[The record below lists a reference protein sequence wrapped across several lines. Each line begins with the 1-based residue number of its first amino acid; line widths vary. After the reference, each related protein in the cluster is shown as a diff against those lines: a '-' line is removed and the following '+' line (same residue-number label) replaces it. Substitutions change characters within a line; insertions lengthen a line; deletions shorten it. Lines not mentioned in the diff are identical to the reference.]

1 MSPCNKVEGITI
13 MIDAGVGDV
22 VAIIVIFDNK
32 DTKGELNSRAR
43 PQRSWMISSITQG
56 NMMQPRLTS
65 H

>member
-1 MSPCNKVEGITI
+1 MMRRIRNQLSPCNKVEGITI

-43 PQRSWMISSITQG
+43 PKR
-56 NMMQPRLTS
+56 
-65 H
+65 